1 MKRHRQ
7 GDTDDRANQAAN
19 GAPCRARPIA
29 SVDLAGVEKPRYTR
43 DEHTSKLGVVV
54 GHPAEMPDDRIGH
67 LQRGSNDNG
76 GAQGSSF
83 NHVTF
88 IIQST
93 TSWRRAGALAGCGER
108 ALAPLLHF
116 PIRET
121 TVVPY
126 PAVA

>member
-1 MKRHRQ
+1 MKRNRQ
-7 GDTDDRANQAAN
+7 GDTDDRANQTAD
-19 GAPCRARPIA
+19 GAPCRARPIT
-29 SVDLAGVEKPRYTR
+29 SVDLAGVEKPRYAR
-43 DEHTSKLGVVV
+43 DEHATKLGVVV
-54 GHPAEMPDDRIGH
+54 GHPAEMSDDRIGH
-67 LQRGSNDNG
+67 LQRGSNDDG

-93 TSWRRAGALAGCGER
+93 TSWRRAEASADCGER

-121 TVVPY
+121 PVVPY